1 MTRQTR
7 TRRQA
12 LRDEAAGWFA
22 LMRGP
27 DAELSRPAFET
38 WLAADPLHRDAF
50 NRIGETFSL
59 GKGLKLLPDAKSG
72 AFSGVTVASAP
83 RSLTTV
89 VRRAAIAMVLVIGIV
104 SATTLLLHN
113 LGAFVSAP
121 PAQQRVLA
129 TARGEVRDFA
139 LADGSRLTLD
149 TDSDVSV
156 SFSAARRDLALTRG
170 RARFAV
176 AHEARPFVVAA
187 AGNLVIARG
196 TVFDI
201 TLGAHR
207 TAVVDLIEGAVDVR
221 SSVAPQAR
229 RPGEASATRQS
240 AATRLTAGHSLAL
253 GTAQVR
259 PSPRLPAS
267 RDWPDGLRD
276 FRAVR
281 LGDLVGEANRYA
293 GKPIVLASPDLAGL
307 QVSGTFG
314 IRDTERLAGNL
325 AELLGLAVRHN
336 GEALVLVR
344 R

>member
-1 MTRQTR
+1 MTKDKT

-12 LRDEAAGWFA
+12 LREEAADWFA
-22 LMRGP
+22 RMRGP
-27 DAELSRPAFET
+27 DAEPSRAAFET

-59 GKGLKLLPDAKSG
+59 GKGLKRVAEAQSG
-72 AFSGVTVASAP
+72 ASSGATVASAP

-89 VRRAAIAMVLVIGIV
+89 ARRAVIAAVLVIGIV
-104 SATTLLLHN
+104 SATTLLLRN
-113 LGAFVSAP
+113 LGPLVSAP
-121 PAQQRVLA
+121 ADQRVLA
-129 TARGEVRDFA
+129 TARGEVRSFA

-149 TDSDVSV
+149 TDSKVSV
-156 SFSAARRDLALTRG
+156 SFSAARRDLALNRG

-176 AHEARPFVVAA
+176 AHETRPFVVAA

-201 TLGAHR
+201 TLGARR
-207 TAVVDLIEGAVDVR
+207 TATVDLIEGAVDVR
-221 SSVAPQAR
+221 STAAPQAR
-229 RPGEASATRQS
+229 RPREARAAPQ
-240 AATRLTAGHSLAL
+240 AFATRLTAGHSLAL

-259 PSPRLPAS
+259 PPLRLPAS
-267 RDWPDGLRD
+267 LDWPDGLRD

-281 LGDLVGEANRYA
+281 LGDLVSEANRYA
-293 GKPIVLASPDLAGL
+293 ATPIVLASPDLAGL

-325 AELLGLAVRHN
+325 AELLGLTVRQD
-336 GEALVLVR
+336 GRTIVLGR